1 MGISCEWQTQD
12 SGLLTH
18 FDIACQLLIKTVNY
32 IHTYLGRDEIQFKD
46 NPIWKSQLYGPPL
59 LQRQIDDWLCGLFDL
74 MAMKACVAGEDFSNV
89 ADKKKDKMWLDVLV
103 ALLTLRFAHLPK
115 ANYHPLTPTAGF
127 IE

>member
-1 MGISCEWQTQD
+1 M
-12 SGLLTH
+12 
-18 FDIACQLLIKTVNY
+18 ACQLLIKTANY

-46 NPIWKSQLYGPPL
+46 DPIWKSQLYGPPP
-59 LQRQIDDWLCGLFDL
+59 LQWQIDDWSCGLFDL

-89 ADKKKDKMWLDVLV
+89 ADEKKDKMQLDVLV
-103 ALLTLRFAHLPK
+103 ASLTLWFAHLPK